1 MSKVCFL
8 IHNWSHTGGTE
19 RVSASIANGLSK
31 QGIDVHLL
39 SIWGEGFPSF
49 TLTENIVGSQ
59 LVECGQTGLFQKLA
73 VYLKVRRYVKK
84 HAITHLIIVE
94 SMVALIGLP
103 ALALLSCKT
112 IVWEHFNYSIDLGR
126 KARSYARSLAA
137 IMANHIVVLTNRDRD
152 LWIRQGNVRPSKI
165 SVVSNPVPFE
175 KVYERVV
182 DLSNNKTM
190 IAVGRLTYQK
200 GFDLLIESATPLL
213 HKYPSWRLCIIGS
226 GEDESLLL
234 NQIDQAGV
242 GQQIHLIPNTLSI
255 SDYYQQASF
264 LVMSSR
270 FEGLPMVLLESLS
283 YGLPIVSF
291 DCLTGPSEVIDH
303 GVNGFLAKDGDV
315 NDLRTH
321 MERLILGEE
330 LLDSMGAEAMKKS
343 DDFSID
349 KILQQ
354 WRKILV

>member
-1 MSKVCFL
+1 MSKICFL

-31 QGIDVHLL
+31 QGFDVHLL
-39 SIWGEGFPSF
+39 SIWGDGSPSF
-49 TLTENIVGSQ
+49 ALVENIVGSQ
-59 LVECGQTGLFQKLA
+59 LVEGSQARLFQKMA
-73 VYLKVRRYVKK
+73 VYLKVRRYVKR

-103 ALALLSCKT
+103 ALALSSCKT

-126 KARSYARSLAA
+126 KTRSYARSLAA

-152 LWIRQGNVRPSKI
+152 LWVQQGSVSPSKI
-165 SVVSNPVPFE
+165 SVVSNPIPFD
-175 KVYERVV
+175 KVQKSFIDRTE
-182 DLSNNKTM
+182 NKTM

-213 HKYPSWRLCIIGS
+213 RKYPSWRLLIIGS
-226 GEDESLLL
+226 GEDEQLLRS
-234 NQIDQAGV
+234 QIDRAGV
-242 GQQIHLIPNTLSI
+242 GEQIQLIPNTSSI
-255 SDYYQQASF
+255 SEYYCRASF

-283 YGLPIVSF
+283 YGLPILSF
-291 DCLTGPSEVIDH
+291 DCLTGPSEIVEH
-303 GVNGFLAKDGDV
+303 GLNGFLAEDGNIV
-315 NDLRTH
+315 DLRTN
-321 MERLILGEE
+321 MERLISEE
-330 LLDSMGAEAMKKS
+330 QLLPAMGMQALKKS
-343 DDFSID
+343 ENFSID
-349 KILQQ
+349 KVLQQ